1 MRLVRRIFI
10 RSMPVTVVAAVVVML
25 AAPGALADGNSQ
37 QPAELVFAVQPTT
50 TQVTSAMTPA
60 VVVDVENSQG
70 KVITNFDGLVT
81 LTYAVN
87 TIGAPLPSNNAL
99 DAVDGVATFPD
110 LTFSAVGF
118 GFELQASVEVATKEG
133 TKEVTSAPSEPF
145 NIVTQLVQ
153 CQPGQSCHTGT
164 VSSNGTSGSA
174 VASAASTTDVLTAT
188 GGGFPDLS
196 CTTYGGVVSF
206 TVTNRSKIITMTL
219 EASIVSQAKKL
230 FFDICWGSPT
240 PFTTKNGST
249 SVFNPA
255 NGEYEG
261 LLPLCRLGGPS
272 PCIALQFRTLGGA
285 VVSTVLAPAGDPHG
299 TY

>member
-1 MRLVRRIFI
+1 MRSVTRLLLGI
-10 RSMPVTVVAAVVVML
+10 MPVTVAAAVVLML
-25 AAPGALADGNSQ
+25 TAPAALAGNSQ
-37 QPAELVFAVQPTT
+37 KTLVFSVQPTT
-50 TQVTSAMTPA
+50 TQVNTAMTPA

-70 KVITNFDGLVT
+70 QLVTSYNKPVT

-87 TIGAPLPSNNAL
+87 PVGAPEPANNVV

-118 GFELQASVEVATKEG
+118 GFELQASAKG
-133 TKEVTSAPSEPF
+133 ATSATSQAF
-145 NIVTQLVQ
+145 NIVGLLVQ
-153 CQPGQSCHTGT
+153 CQAGQSCHTGT
-164 VSSNGTSGSA
+164 VSSNGTSGSV
-174 VASAASTTDVLTAT
+174 VASSTSTSNVLTAT
-188 GGGFPDLS
+188 GGGFNDLS

-206 TVTNRSKIITMTL
+206 TVENGSKIITMTL
-219 EASIVSQAKKL
+219 AASIAQPAKKI
-230 FFDICWGSPT
+230 FFDICWGSPE

-249 SVFNPA
+249 SQFNSA

-285 VVSTVLAPAGDPHG
+285 VVTTVFAPAGDPRG